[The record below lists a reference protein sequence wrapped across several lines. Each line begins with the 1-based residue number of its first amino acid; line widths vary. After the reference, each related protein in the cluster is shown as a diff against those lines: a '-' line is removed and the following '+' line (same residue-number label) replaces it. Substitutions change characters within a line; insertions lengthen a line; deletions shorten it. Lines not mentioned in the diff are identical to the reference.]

1 MHTSKQSDELFYE
14 VVEICPDKKSNNK
27 ADIKM
32 SANPSYSVK
41 SGVKRR
47 ENLHKV
53 KEVTKPTQNIVHRST
68 KMTQG
73 STMRSYGANDAMND
87 DM

>member
-1 MHTSKQSDELFYE
+1 
-14 VVEICPDKKSNNK
+14 
-27 ADIKM
+27 M

-73 STMRSYGANDAMND
+73 STMRSYVANDAMND